1 MPCTLGTRAF
11 RTFTI
16 KLLPRRAA
24 SYATYTDH
32 CAVAAIHALA
42 ARGLAKEAKR
52 ARDYRKREVRVLA
65 LQYRRAALS
74 IRVRALDIFDTALPF
89 LAHMGLGLCPAVP
102 SLARAHPATL
112 VLTTWKLLGEGVWIR
127 GCSSEGCVPWLQ
139 TRAHKKALLP
149 RPLPQ
154 WEEDVQ
160 DFPPSVLVF
169 EGPVKHHKRR
179 LVRVLL
185 NLHRLPRRR

>member
-1 MPCTLGTRAF
+1 MQHIRATVRWPPYMHLQRADSQKKRREQETIVNAKSGSLLSNTGGRRYPSAFGRLISLILLF
-11 RTFTI
+11 RF
-16 KLLPRRAA
+16 LPIWAWV
-24 SYATYTDH
+24 S
-32 CAVAAIHALA
+32 AL
-42 ARGLAKEAKR
+42 RSLR
-52 ARDYRKREVRVLA
+52 
-65 LQYRRAALS
+65 S
-74 IRVRALDIFDTALPF
+74 RVRTRRL
-89 LAHMGLGLCPAVP
+89 
-102 SLARAHPATL
+102 
-112 VLTTWKLLGEGVWIR
+112 LTTWKLLGEGVRIR
-127 GCSSEGCVPWLQ
+127 GCSSEGCVPWRQ
-139 TRAHKKALLP
+139 TRAHPKALLP